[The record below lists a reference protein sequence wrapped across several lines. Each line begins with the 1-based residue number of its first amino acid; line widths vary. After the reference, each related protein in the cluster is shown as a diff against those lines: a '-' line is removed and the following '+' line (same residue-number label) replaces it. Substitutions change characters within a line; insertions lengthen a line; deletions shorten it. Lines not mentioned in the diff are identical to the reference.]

1 MRAFADLYAALDE
14 TTKTNEKVEAL
25 TNYFS
30 RVPPADAAWA
40 AAFLIGRRPKR
51 LLESRKLAQWA
62 IEESGIPEWLFGECY
77 QAVGDFAE
85 TMALLLPPAEHS
97 SELPLHY
104 WIEERLVP
112 LREADDESR
121 RVSLASA
128 WREMDERQR
137 FAWNKIITGEFR
149 VGVSQSLVVRAV
161 AAVSGL
167 DAAVVSHRLMG
178 DWQPTADFWTQLI
191 TPDTR
196 DADVSRPDGAI
207 RARRSA
213 PPVRRNRASG

>member
-1 MRAFADLYAALDE
+1 
-14 TTKTNEKVEAL
+14 
-25 TNYFS
+25 
-30 RVPPADAAWA
+30 
-40 AAFLIGRRPKR
+40 
-51 LLESRKLAQWA
+51 
-62 IEESGIPEWLFGECY
+62 
-77 QAVGDFAE
+77 
-85 TMALLLPPAEHS
+85 MALLLPPAEHS

-104 WIEERLVP
+104 WIEERLLP

-191 TPDTR
+191 APDTR
-196 DADVSRPDGAI
+196 DADVSRPYPFFPGI
-207 RARRSA
+207 SA
-213 PPVRRNRASG
+213 GRPCRGSGPS